1 MCLKIQSSNTRN
13 SLGNV
18 DGLKPDD
25 VNPRLVYHY
34 GVPPGALLLSYDSIQ
49 KILAIS
55 TKDGRIKVFG
65 KDGAQAL
72 LESPNIVPS
81 KFMQVWDVDQKS
93 LSNVHEFKRDITS
106 FKIIQHTPY
115 MYIGDSLGYVWILKL
130 EKEPCNLCVISL
142 FIPLDNPHIG
152 NSNEDGDNAIV
163 EILPQPTAESKR
175 VLIIYRDG
183 LIILWAVQESKTIFT
198 TGGNALQSVNH
209 EAKKT
214 TAACWA
220 CPNGTKLV
228 VGYSNGEIF
237 IWSIPTASNLKS
249 EQESIK
255 ESSFA
260 SPNAPICKLNI
271 GYKLD
276 KIPIAKLRWA
286 YADGKAS
293 RLYVMGFS
301 DNLMNLSQVVLLN
314 EHTESRTIKLGLHP
328 PESCLDMEIISSSKA
343 PSKQKY
349 DAFLLLG
356 KSGVVY
362 AYDDSLVERYL
373 LQCQTKSPP
382 SLPKEIS
389 VKLPFV
395 CSFSLTC
402 HILYIFPLFPFE
414 RKQKDGTISNSGSS
428 AEFSKAKNLYITGHS
443 NGAINFWDVSCPL
456 LLPIVSLT
464 QQSEDN
470 FSLSGVP
477 VTALCLVFDLHIL
490 ISGDQN
496 GMIRIYKFKTEA
508 FAPDNSFLSF
518 QGSKKGSNQIIRS
531 LKLLKVNGAVL
542 SITMNPNSKSFSV
555 GSDQGYVSLID
566 IESLSV
572 LYERHIATELCTG
585 IISSQ
590 FETCSLH
597 GFEKNV
603 IVLAT
608 RDSSVLAL
616 EVETGNILSPSMVH
630 PKKPSRALFMQII
643 GVQENSSRGSSISDC
658 MNTDKGNP
666 DASRLPLVLLCSEK
680 AVYVYSLVHVV
691 QGVKKV
697 HYKKKFHSSS
707 CCWASTFDGPQA
719 GVVLLFSNGKVE
731 IRSLPELSLLKETSV
746 RGLTVSTPKANSISD
761 TSICSS
767 HSGELIVV
775 DRDQEM
781 FFISVSVLK
790 DSYRFLDLASQ
801 VYDREILVEQGPI
814 SAPVIH
820 KEKKKGIFGSVI
832 KGNKAKNPPEQAA
845 EDPQESIEELSAIFS
860 VPNFP
865 LDAENDEKLSMD
877 EDDILDIDD
886 IDIEDPIDE
895 KAGAVDQ
902 IKKKYG
908 YTSKAAKSKLSENL
922 RKLQGI
928 NLRTAEM
935 QDTARSFSAMA
946 KENAKHSVQNH
957 ILYTYPYSQNNLI
970 VIPCSAVSKD
980 ISHLFVLKYIAV
992 SKRKL
997 SKTRKTFNHHHNKVH
1012 RAVDFPNGSHLTKE

>member
-1 MCLKIQSSNTRN
+1 MI
-13 SLGNV
+13 
-18 DGLKPDD
+18 
-25 VNPRLVYHY
+25 Y
-34 GVPPGALLLSYDSIQ
+34 
-49 KILAIS
+49 
-55 TKDGRIKVFG
+55 
-65 KDGAQAL
+65 
-72 LESPNIVPS
+72 
-81 KFMQVWDVDQKS
+81 
-93 LSNVHEFKRDITS
+93 
-106 FKIIQHTPY
+106 
-115 MYIGDSLGYVWILKL
+115 
-130 EKEPCNLCVISL
+130 
-142 FIPLDNPHIG
+142 NPHIG

-249 EQESIK
+249 EQ
-255 ESSFA
+255 
-260 SPNAPICKLNI
+260 NAPICKLNI

-301 DNLMNLSQVVLLN
+301 DNLMNVVLLN

-328 PESCLDMEIISSSKA
+328 PESCLDMEIISSSKG
-343 PSKQKY
+343 PCKQKY

-389 VKLPFV
+389 VKLSFV
-395 CSFSLTC
+395 DSSITIAKLITDNPYMLWSGNQDYNSLTKD
-402 HILYIFPLFPFE
+402 IFPLFPFE
-414 RKQKDGTISNSGSS
+414 RKHKDGTISNSGSS

-456 LLPIVSLT
+456 MLPIVSLT
-464 QQSEDN
+464 QQVSEDN

-496 GMIRIYKFKTEA
+496 GMVKFEFDGKNIVVDFSTLELTS
-508 FAPDNSFLSF
+508 NT
-518 QGSKKGSNQIIRS
+518 KKGSNQIIRS

-616 EVETGNILSPSMVH
+616 EGETGNILSPSMVH

-643 GVQENSSRGSSISDC
+643 EENSSKGSSISDC
-658 MNTDKGNP
+658 MNTDKGNS

-719 GVVLLFSNGKVE
+719 GVTLLFSNGKVE

-775 DRDQEM
+775 HQAKFDA
-781 FFISVSVLK
+781 FF
-790 DSYRFLDLASQ
+790 
-801 VYDREILVEQGPI
+801 
-814 SAPVIH
+814 
-820 KEKKKGIFGSVI
+820 
-832 KGNKAKNPPEQAA
+832 
-845 EDPQESIEELSAIFS
+845 SITL
-860 VPNFP
+860 
-865 LDAENDEKLSMD
+865 
-877 EDDILDIDD
+877 
-886 IDIEDPIDE
+886 
-895 KAGAVDQ
+895 
-902 IKKKYG
+902 
-908 YTSKAAKSKLSENL
+908 
-922 RKLQGI
+922 
-928 NLRTAEM
+928 
-935 QDTARSFSAMA
+935 
-946 KENAKHSVQNH
+946 
-957 ILYTYPYSQNNLI
+957 
-970 VIPCSAVSKD
+970 
-980 ISHLFVLKYIAV
+980 
-992 SKRKL
+992 
-997 SKTRKTFNHHHNKVH
+997 
-1012 RAVDFPNGSHLTKE
+1012 

>member
-1 MCLKIQSSNTRN
+1 MQPV
-13 SLGNV
+13 GNV

-34 GVPPGALLLSYDSIQ
+34 GVPPGAILLSYDSIQ

-115 MYIGDSLGYVWILKL
+115 MYIGDSLGYVWVLKL
-130 EKEPCNLCVISL
+130 EKEPCNVVKMKYH
-142 FIPLDNPHIG
+142 IPFVASHG

-328 PESCLDMEIISSSKA
+328 PESCLDMEIISSSKG

-395 CSFSLTC
+395 DSSITIAKLITDNPYMLWSGNQDYNSLTKD
-402 HILYIFPLFPFE
+402 IFPLFPFE

-456 LLPIVSLT
+456 MLPIVSLT
-464 QQSEDN
+464 QQ
-470 FSLSGVP
+470 
-477 VTALCLVFDLHIL
+477 
-490 ISGDQN
+490 
-496 GMIRIYKFKTEA
+496 IRIYKFKTEA

-566 IESLSV
+566 IESLSI

-603 IVLAT
+603 LVLAT

-616 EVETGNILSPSMVH
+616 EGETGNILSPSMVH

-886 IDIEDPIDE
+886 IDIEDPVVKPKGNPMVAALNKQNLTNSFEAIRGKFKSLKVKNDKVQVTESPQDE

-908 YTSKAAKSKLSENL
+908 YTSSETGAAEAAKSKLSENL

-946 KENAKHSVQNH
+946 KE
-957 ILYTYPYSQNNLI
+957 
-970 VIPCSAVSKD
+970 
-980 ISHLFVLKYIAV
+980 VLKFAGNEKGNEKA
-992 SKRKL
+992 S
-997 SKTRKTFNHHHNKVH
+997 S
-1012 RAVDFPNGSHLTKE
+1012 

>member
-1 MCLKIQSSNTRN
+1 MFVKKLERLVEKASFNKKPV
-13 SLGNV
+13 GNV

-115 MYIGDSLGYVWILKL
+115 MYIGDSLGYVWVLKL
-130 EKEPCNLCVISL
+130 EKEPCNVVKMKYH
-142 FIPLDNPHIG
+142 IPFVASHG

-328 PESCLDMEIISSSKA
+328 PESCLDMEIISSSKG

-395 CSFSLTC
+395 DSSITIAKLITDNPYMLWSGNQDYNSLTKD
-402 HILYIFPLFPFE
+402 IFPLFPFE

-428 AEFSKAKNLYITGHS
+428 TEFSKAKNLYITGHS

-456 LLPIVSLT
+456 MLPIVSLT

-603 IVLAT
+603 LVLAT

-616 EVETGNILSPSMVH
+616 EGETGNILSPSMVH
-630 PKKPSRALFMQII
+630 PKQPSRALFMQII

-691 QGVKKV
+691 
-697 HYKKKFHSSS
+697 
-707 CCWASTFDGPQA
+707 QA

-790 DSYRFLDLASQ
+790 DSYRFLELASQ

-814 SAPVIH
+814 SAPIIH

-886 IDIEDPIDE
+886 IDIEDPVVKPKGNPMVAALNKQNLTNSFEAIRGKFKSLKVKNDKVQVTESPQDE

-908 YTSKAAKSKLSENL
+908 YTSSETSAAEAAKSKLSENL

-946 KENAKHSVQNH
+946 KE
-957 ILYTYPYSQNNLI
+957 
-970 VIPCSAVSKD
+970 
-980 ISHLFVLKYIAV
+980 VLKFAGNEKGNDKA
-992 SKRKL
+992 S
-997 SKTRKTFNHHHNKVH
+997 S
-1012 RAVDFPNGSHLTKE
+1012 